1 MNKKKLNNYFISI
14 TDVYVNG
21 KSTLQPVFKKSNQT
35 EILLEPSQ
43 KNVTF
48 CFSDFSYTSPAFMAY
63 EYQLV
68 GEDTNWVAVTG
79 RSDATYYDL
88 PSGTYTFK
96 VRRMGDPDSEMQM
109 TVKIASSISIW
120 GILFIVITVVTGKY
134 CFGVKG
140 KREWKEKEKNKCLIL
155 LKSQKKKCN
164 QLKDLTLWWKRNTK
178 QIR

>member
-1 MNKKKLNNYFISI
+1 
-14 TDVYVNG
+14 
-21 KSTLQPVFKKSNQT
+21 
-35 EILLEPSQ
+35 
-43 KNVTF
+43 
-48 CFSDFSYTSPAFMAY
+48 MAY

-134 CFGVKG
+134 CFWGQRKKRMERKRKEQVPDSVKVTEKKVQPVEG
-140 KREWKEKEKNKCLIL
+140 SHIVVEEKYKTNKVSIEECKRLVEKLKLSCIRKSLIPIL
-155 LKSQKKKCN
+155 
-164 QLKDLTLWWKRNTK
+164 
-178 QIR
+178 I

>member
-1 MNKKKLNNYFISI
+1 
-14 TDVYVNG
+14 
-21 KSTLQPVFKKSNQT
+21 
-35 EILLEPSQ
+35 
-43 KNVTF
+43 
-48 CFSDFSYTSPAFMAY
+48 MAY

-140 KREWKEKEKNKCLIL
+140 KENG
-155 LKSQKKKCN
+155 KKK
-164 QLKDLTLWWKRNTK
+164 KRTSA
-178 QIR
+178 